1 MLRPYLE
8 LPRAVYI
15 LCLGTLVNRAGTFLI
30 SFLTFYLNE
39 SLGFDAAFATWTMG
53 VFGFGSI
60 MAALCGGHLA
70 DRIGRRTVMLVSLL
84 GASTILMFFG
94 RLTSPWAI
102 MAAVFCFA
110 FVGDMYRPAASAM
123 IADLVAPHQQPAA
136 FGLLYVTVNLGMAIS
151 PVVGGYIAEY
161 SYQWLFYGDALTSTS
176 YAIILFLA
184 IRETLPKRGPVSAEG
199 ESTHHES
206 PGEHLSI
213 GATVLLILRDRPFVI
228 FCLATHL
235 IGITYMQS
243 HTTLPIHLRDLGFGP
258 RDYGQIVAVN
268 AAMIVLCQLPFTT
281 YLLRFRREA
290 VLVVSAVI
298 TAVGFGLTAL
308 AVTRWQ
314 FIGTVVVWTIGEMMQ
329 SPYMQTTVA
338 DLAPKSLRGTYMG
351 VFTMSFA
358 SALMIGSPVGGQI
371 LKHLGS
377 GALWTACLIFGLIG
391 AFLYHAIRR
400 DIRAPREAPAG

>member
-8 LPRAVYI
+8 LPRAIYI
-15 LCLGTLVNRAGTFLI
+15 LCLGTLINRAGTFLI
-30 SFLTFYLNE
+30 SFLTFYLKE
-39 SLGFDAAFATWTMG
+39 SLGFDTDFATFAMG

-60 MAALCGGHLA
+60 AAALTSGHLA
-70 DRIGRRTVMLVSLL
+70 DRIGRRTVMVGSLL
-84 GASTILMFFG
+84 GASAILMFFG

-102 MAAVFCFA
+102 ITAIFLFA
-110 FVGDMYRPAASAM
+110 FISDMYRPAAAAM
-123 IADLVAPHQQPAA
+123 IADIVEPVRRPAA
-136 FGLLYVTVNLGMAIS
+136 YGLMYVTVNLGMAIS
-151 PVVGGYIAEY
+151 PLVGGYIAEY
-161 SYQWLFYGDALTSTS
+161 SYQWLFYGDALTSS
-176 YAIILFLA
+176 AYAAILFMA
-184 IRETLPKRGPVSAEG
+184 IRETLPKRSAAAAAG
-199 ESTHHES
+199 EPSHHES

-213 GATVLLILRDRPFVI
+213 GATALRILRDRPFVI

-243 HTTLPIHLRDLGFGP
+243 HTTLPLHLGSLGFGP
-258 RDYGQIVAVN
+258 RAYGQIVSVN
-268 AAMIVLCQLPFTT
+268 AALIVLVQLPFTT

-298 TAVGFGLTAL
+298 TAVGFGLTGL
-308 AVTRWQ
+308 AVTGWQ
-314 FIGTVVVWTIGEMMQ
+314 FVFTVVVWTIGEMMQ

-358 SALMIGSPVGGQI
+358 SALMVGSPVGGQI

-377 GALWTACLIFGLIG
+377 GALWTACLLFGLTG
-391 AFLYHAIRR
+391 AALYHSIRH
-400 DIRAPREAPAG
+400 DIRAPREAPIE